1 MTTFGEKIEA
11 LRVEK
16 SMTRKAVGE
25 ALGIPESRMS
35 ELERGVRIPDDTQ
48 VERLEAFFEVGA
60 GDLAGLVD
68 G

>member
-1 MTTFGEKIEA
+1 MATFGEKIEA
-11 LRVEK
+11 LRLEK
-16 SMTRKAVGE
+16 DLTRKAVGE
-25 ALGIPESRMS
+25 ALGIPESRIS

-48 VERLEAFFEVGA
+48 VERMEAFYEVNA